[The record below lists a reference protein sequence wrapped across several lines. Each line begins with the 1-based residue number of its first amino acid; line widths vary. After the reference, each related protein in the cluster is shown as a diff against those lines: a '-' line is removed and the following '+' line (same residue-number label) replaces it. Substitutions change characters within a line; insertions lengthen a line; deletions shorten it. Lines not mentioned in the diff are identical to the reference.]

1 MLTRNKI
8 YYTDSLLNEFSDNI
22 SQKEYSIYCRMYYR
36 FLSSDMIQSKNV
48 SLSSEFAISMIITDI

>member
-1 MLTRNKI
+1 MNFLITFHKKNTQYIAECK
-8 YYTDSLLNEFSDNI
+8 
-22 SQKEYSIYCRMYYR
+22 YYR